1 MSMYQPH
8 PAYAQMIAERQR
20 MEEMEMLR
28 QQAAEALRREDA
40 YAAAQQRADQ
50 INAGEQAPPEAPQN
64 WLGQFINEDKFD
76 AGKLASGGM
85 KLAQM
90 GMEQPAASAPMAPA
104 PIHRPQ
110 GGQAISINPMQFQF
124 RGLLA

>member
-20 MEEMEMLR
+20 MEEIEMLR

-40 YAAAQQRADQ
+40 LAAARLRADQ
-50 INAGEQAPPEAPQN
+50 INAGEQTPPEAPQN

-85 KLAQM
+85 KLAAM
-90 GMEQPAASAPMAPA
+90 GIEKPVASQMAPS

-110 GGQAISINPMQFQF
+110 GGQALSINPMQFQF